1 LEKRTRAFFRTSCV
15 TAIISVSMCQIFS
28 NSGKVELSVR
38 LRKSGNF
45 MVKQYGSH
53 EGMNP
58 ETGEKVQV
66 KAKKLPRFKVGKD

>member
-1 LEKRTRAFFRTSCV
+1 
-15 TAIISVSMCQIFS
+15 
-28 NSGKVELSVR
+28 
-38 LRKSGNF
+38 

>member
-1 LEKRTRAFFRTSCV
+1 MCYYDNLCAD
-15 TAIISVSMCQIFS
+15 VSNLQ
-28 NSGKVELSVR
+28 NSGKVALSVR
-38 LRKSGNF
+38 LRKSGSF

-66 KAKKLPRFKVGKD
+66 KAK